1 MQLLTFEEYAKL
13 LKKLDRNEEA
23 EECNAKAEDLKE
35 KLGVE
40 TTERDL

>member
-13 LKKLDRNEEA
+13 LKKLGRNEEA

-35 KLGVE
+35 KFGVE
-40 TTERDL
+40 VSERDL